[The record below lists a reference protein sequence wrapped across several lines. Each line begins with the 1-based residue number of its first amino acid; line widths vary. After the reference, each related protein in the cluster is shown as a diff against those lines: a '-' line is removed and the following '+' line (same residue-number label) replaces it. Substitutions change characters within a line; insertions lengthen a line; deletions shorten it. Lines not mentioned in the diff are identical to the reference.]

1 MFKYCYIIII
11 GLIISNV
18 FGIIFLVPTVL
29 FLFVG
34 TLSQIIS
41 RKQYIRKHKNIK
53 KSLSFSF
60 KSMKKTKREFK
71 AINSLTFLPNNQRLF
86 LKKLSILA
94 DNLFVTYKKIENQ
107 NFYENPGYSFS
118 IFNFFYDRRHH

>member
-11 GLIISNV
+11 GLITSNV

-53 KSLSFSF
+53 KSLSFGF